1 MLKSLELENFRNYRR
16 LRLDFQQAA
25 GLTYLIGDNGQ
36 GKTNILE
43 AIYMMALTKSFRG
56 AGEDNL
62 IKWGEDYGRIKGSFG
77 EDGAAEAIL
86 AARRGGLDYVDRT
99 SRRSEAPGA
108 DMEIFLG
115 RPPQPKRIFKVN
127 NVKSSSI
134 NFIGRV
140 KAVFFHP
147 EDLNMLYLGP
157 DLRRRYLDILI
168 LQESRPY
175 FAAIRKFKR
184 VKEQRNALLNG
195 IREGAAA
202 AIIAARRESPAT
214 LEVWDAQLIKEGALI
229 WRERAETIAFIND
242 RLADKYAEIAQEKV
256 SLRVNYKNSLG
267 LDFGALGLVSNL
279 EEVYAEEL
287 LRSRGRDLASGH
299 TQVGPHRDDL
309 EFILEGRPIDQHA
322 SRGEYRTI
330 LLALKLIEMEF
341 FSREGGR
348 PILLLDD
355 VFSELDHQRQ
365 KFLLEKV
372 SAFQTF
378 ITTTKDSAIINQEK
392 LLAGD
397 FVEVAEGKAERV

>member
-1 MLKSLELENFRNYRR
+1 MLTSLELENFRNYGS
-16 LRLDFQQAA
+16 LKLDFERGA

-62 IKWGEDYGRIKGSFG
+62 IKWGEGYGRIKAEFG
-77 EDGAAEAIL
+77 ESEALGAEA
-86 AARRGGLDYVDRT
+86 V
-99 SRRSEAPGA
+99 P
-108 DMEIFLG
+108 MEIFLG
-115 RPPQPKRIFKVN
+115 RPPQPRRIFKVN
-127 NVKSSSI
+127 NVKSSAI

-168 LQESRPY
+168 LQESRAY
-175 FAAIRKFKR
+175 FAAIRKFKKVR
-184 VKEQRNALLNG
+184 EQRNALLDAV
-195 IREGAAA
+195 REGRAEG
-202 AIIAARRESPAT
+202 RE
-214 LEVWDAQLIKEGALI
+214 LEVWDAQLVREGALI
-229 WRERAETIAFIND
+229 WRERAAAIAFINE
-242 RLADKYAEIAQEKV
+242 RLAEKYAEISREQV
-256 SLRVNYKNSLG
+256 DLRVIYKNSLA
-267 LDFGALGLVSNL
+267 LDFGAINLASNL
-279 EEVYAEEL
+279 EEIYAAEL
-287 LRSRGRDLASGH
+287 LRARPRDLASGH

-309 EFILEGRPIDQHA
+309 EFLLAGRPIDLHA

-341 FSREGGR
+341 FSRAGGR

-365 KFLLEKV
+365 QFLLEKV

-378 ITTTKDSAIINQEK
+378 ITTTKDSAVINQEK

-397 FVEVAEGKAERV
+397 FVEVVEGRAERV